1 MNLPLYI
8 ARRLHG
14 DNEDG
19 KKVSRPA
26 IRIATI
32 GVAVGLAV
40 MIVSV
45 CVVLGF
51 KHTVRDKVVGF
62 GSHIQVMNY
71 LSLRDNGNYPIV
83 VNDSVLQRIGAIDGV
98 KHVQRVANRQGI
110 LKTDSDFLGVM
121 FKGVGPEYDRTFI
134 SENIKSGEMPEMSDS
149 ANTNRLVISQLTANK
164 LKVKVGD
171 KLFAYFID
179 GEQVRT
185 RRLQI
190 TGIYETNLKQ
200 YDEAICMTDLYTVQR
215 LNAWEKDQVSVAEVT
230 VNQFDQLDE
239 MELRFRKQVDRRE
252 DRYGGLYSSITIT
265 KSNPQIFTWL
275 DLLDLN
281 VWIILA
287 LMVAVAGFTM
297 VSGLLIIIL
306 ERTQMIGVLK
316 ALGASN
322 STIRHTFLWF
332 SVFIMGRGMLF
343 GNIIGIG
350 LCLLQHL
357 TGMVHL
363 NPSTYY
369 VTTVPVEINVPLI
382 LLINIGTLA
391 VSVLVLVAPSFLISH
406 IHPSKSMRYE

>member
-83 VNDSVLQRIGAIDGV
+83 VNDSLMRQIGAIDGV

-134 SENIKSGEMPEMSDS
+134 AENIKSGEMPEMSDS

-252 DRYGGLYSSITIT
+252 DHYGGLYSSITIT

-316 ALGASN
+316 AIGARN

>member
-110 LKTDSDFLGVM
+110 LKTDSDFLGV
-121 FKGVGPEYDRTFI
+121 
-134 SENIKSGEMPEMSDS
+134 IKSGEMPEMSDS

-322 STIRHTFLWF
+322 TTIRHTFLWF

>member
-83 VNDSVLQRIGAIDGV
+83 VNDSLMRQIGAIDGV

-252 DRYGGLYSSITIT
+252 DHYGGLYSSITIT

-316 ALGASN
+316 AIGARN

-350 LCLLQHL
+350 LCLLQHF

>member
-252 DRYGGLYSSITIT
+252 DSYGGLYSSITIT

-316 ALGASN
+316 AIGARN